1 MNYYERH
8 LGDYARR
15 TAHLSLLEHGVYS
28 LLLDRYYG
36 SEKPLPLDLKA
47 VQRLV
52 GARTAGERAAVKTVL
67 EEFFTLTDE
76 GWRNKRCD
84 EEIERFR
91 EFEGES
97 EERKRHETE
106 RKRRYRQRRSEL
118 FEALRDRGVVPS
130 FDTSLSDL
138 EAMLSR
144 GTGRGQGRG
153 QDGEGT
159 ATHYPLPTTHEE
171 LPESLQ
177 GGTRASARTP
187 TREAADTV
195 GKFEGHDQP
204 ATTPS
209 PSAPF
214 AIALNRLGVRCTP
227 LNPDLV
233 AYASE
238 GGTVEHIT
246 AIAQHPECQG
256 KPVAYIARFARR
268 ELAQPA
274 AEITTTQP
282 ARITARTTDN
292 APSKRM
298 QGLQALEEMKHGT
311 VVPERNPDRPAE
323 AVHALAGPNAKR

>member
-1 MNYYERH
+1 MNFYERH

-36 SEKPLPLDLKA
+36 SEKPLPGDVKA

-52 GARTAGERAAVKTVL
+52 GARTAGERAAVQTIL
-67 EEFFTLTDE
+67 EEFFVLTGD

-91 EFEGES
+91 ETEGES

-118 FEALRDRGVVPS
+118 FEALRERGVVPA
-130 FDTSLSDL
+130 FDTSLPEL

-144 GTGRGQGRG
+144 GTGRGRRRG

-171 LPESLQ
+171 LPDSPP
-177 GGTRASARTP
+177 GGTRAHARTP
-187 TREAADTV
+187 AREARDSV
-195 GKFEGHDQP
+195 GTFEGHDEP
-204 ATTPS
+204 ASTTNPV
-209 PSAPF
+209 APF
-214 AIALNRLGVRCTP
+214 AVALNRLGVKCTAMT
-227 LNPDLV
+227 PDLV
-233 AYASE
+233 AYATE

-246 AIAQHPECQG
+246 AIAQHPDCAG

-274 AEITTTQP
+274 AQITTTEP
-282 ARITARTTDN
+282 ARITARAADN

-311 VVPERNPDRPAE
+311 VVPERNPDWPAE
-323 AVHALAGPNAKR
+323 AVHALAGPHAKR